1 MSKKEQKI
9 ETPLAFVEN
18 TLMEIKTCEAAIN
31 EINVEI
37 EKELIN
43 FKLKYNDDLTSLK
56 ERVQK
61 ACLALEE
68 FATENK
74 AALFV
79 DRKSYVAEN
88 GTFGFRMSKPKFI
101 LAPGFSWPSSTAI
114 CQILL
119 PKYIRTSYEIAKT
132 KLMEDY
138 KLPAVYK
145 HFPALGLDVV
155 QDETFFI
162 EVKKK

>member
-18 TLMEIKTCEAAIN
+18 TLMEIQTCGSAIAQ
-31 EINVEI
+31 INIEI
-37 EKELIN
+37 EKELLN
-43 FKLKYNDDLTSLK
+43 FKMKYNDELTSLK
-56 ERVQK
+56 EREQK
-61 ACLALEE
+61 ACVALEE

-88 GTFGFRMSKPKFI
+88 GTFGFRTGKPKFI

-114 CQILL
+114 CQVLL
-119 PKYIRTSYEIAKT
+119 PKYIRASYEIAKT

-138 KLPAVYK
+138 KLPSVYK

-155 QDETFFI
+155 QDTTFFI